1 MAARRV
7 TGIALAAILAACDTA
22 GGGMAQRELPKG
34 TRIAAVFTEPVS
46 SQGNKAGDQVT
57 VRVTADV
64 SDSAGHV
71 VIPAG
76 STIGLTIASIA
87 AAPNKSAEGTL
98 TFDVGDV
105 TINGESHGIDAE
117 VVRFDHALK
126 GRGITERE
134 IGKTAV
140 GAVAGAIVGDQV
152 DNKNGAVVGAIGGA
166 AAGAAVA
173 DQTQDRD
180 IVVATGN
187 SITLELSG
195 AFDG

>member
-46 SQGNKAGDQVT
+46 SQGNKAGDEVT

-76 STIGLTIASIA
+76 ATIGLTIAAIA

-105 TINGESHGIDAE
+105 TIAGATHGLDAE
-117 VVRFDHALK
+117 VVAFDHALK

-140 GAVAGAIVGDQV
+140 GAVAGAIIGDQV
-152 DNKNGAVVGAIGGA
+152 DKKGGAVVGAIGGA

-187 SITLELSG
+187 SVTLELSG